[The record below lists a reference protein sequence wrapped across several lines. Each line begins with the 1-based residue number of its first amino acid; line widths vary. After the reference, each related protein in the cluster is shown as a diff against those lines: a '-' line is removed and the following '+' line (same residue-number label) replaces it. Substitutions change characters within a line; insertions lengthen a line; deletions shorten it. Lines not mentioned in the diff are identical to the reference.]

1 LAFCYLEPGQSQYW
15 AVTNGPAWPGPNGLG
30 LAWLTA
36 LSRAGHITSY
46 GPFNALL
53 NELFPASEYYQVA
66 PQFERIAGSI
76 DFTVIYLITR
86 RKVPILFIEVKP
98 YVAYDSDSS
107 RKAADDQ
114 MRERILDSDFT
125 AGSIHIPK
133 LYGISALGTRF
144 CVYEYTPASR
154 SLTPLRI
161 APHPHPVTDTA
172 PKERWDLDFLEP
184 QGEARLKEVVRHIKE
199 MVVDLH
205 NN

>member
-1 LAFCYLEPGQSQYW
+1 MPWPDFIAFQFELVNKFTTDESEY
-15 AVTNGPAWPGPNGLG
+15 
-30 LAWLTA
+30 
-36 LSRAGHITSY
+36 Y

-66 PQFERIAGSI
+66 PQFKRIVGSI

-86 RKVPILFIEVKP
+86 RKIPVLFIEVKP

-107 RKAADDQ
+107 RKGADDQ
-114 MRERILDSDFT
+114 MRERVLDFT
-125 AGSIHIPK
+125 AGSIPIPT

-161 APHPHPVTDTA
+161 VPDPQFVTDTA
-172 PKERWDLDFLEP
+172 PKERWDLDFLEMR
-184 QGEARLKEVVRHIKE
+184 GEARLKEVVRHIKE
-199 MVVDLH
+199 MVAHLH
-205 NN
+205 DN